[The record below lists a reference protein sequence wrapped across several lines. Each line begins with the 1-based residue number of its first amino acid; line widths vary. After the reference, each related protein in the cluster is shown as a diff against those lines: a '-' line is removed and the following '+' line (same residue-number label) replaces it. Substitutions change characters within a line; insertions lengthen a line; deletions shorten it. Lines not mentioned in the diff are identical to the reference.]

1 MSYAINYEHEVEDQV
16 FFMHENKVNDGNV
29 EEIQINVKK
38 PNVMSLTDT
47 DIRIIYLISYVEDGN
62 TTRSTILKQSE
73 EIFATKQELLDSL

>member
-1 MSYAINYEHEVEDQV
+1 MSHTINYEHQV
-16 FFMHENKVNDGNV
+16 QDKIYFMHENKVNDGKV

-38 PNVMSLTDT
+38 HT

-73 EIFATKQELLDSL
+73 EIFATKQELLDSLWLVI